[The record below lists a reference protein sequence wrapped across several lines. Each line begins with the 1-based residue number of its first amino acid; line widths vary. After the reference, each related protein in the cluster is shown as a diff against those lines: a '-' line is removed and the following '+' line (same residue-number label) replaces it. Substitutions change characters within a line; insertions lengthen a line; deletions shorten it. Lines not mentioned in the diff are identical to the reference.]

1 MFLPVALIWEYLPL
15 PCHHKYNQISFSW
28 TDSDLICITLYKSY
42 YINYIQQEQW
52 WHSRKIPLYSSW
64 FLSLLHAWEHKWAG
78 DVILSVFLCFIN
90 IRGDTGT
97 TSLLCISGGL
107 LTLILNFIMVASSEW
122 WLRSLL
128 FKYFSWLCKNES
140 LPARKSA
147 VWCR

>member
-78 DVILSVFLCFIN
+78 DVILSVFLCSSASGENTWVEVYFHWY
-90 IRGDTGT
+90 
-97 TSLLCISGGL
+97 SISSSIV
-107 LTLILNFIMVASSEW
+107 TSSEW
-122 WLRSLL
+122 WLRPLL